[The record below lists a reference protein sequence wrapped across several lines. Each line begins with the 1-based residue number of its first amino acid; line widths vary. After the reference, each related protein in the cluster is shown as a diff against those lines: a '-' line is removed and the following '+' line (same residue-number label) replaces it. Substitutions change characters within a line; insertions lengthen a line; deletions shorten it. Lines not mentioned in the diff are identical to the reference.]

1 MSKLARAR
9 AEEKFAA
16 IQKRSEQAANEKDIA
31 RLQELEHTASLRA
44 LRLAKAAVD
53 AEQEAAKNR

>member
-16 IQKRSEQAANEKDIA
+16 IQKKSEQAANEKDIA
-31 RLQELEHTASLRA
+31 RQQELEHTASLRT
-44 LRLAKAAVD
+44 LRLAKAAAD
-53 AEQEAAKNR
+53 ADQVAAKNR